1 MQADTLFTHG
11 TIATMTPARR
21 VIDNGWITVKDG
33 IISALGPM
41 TTPPPTATRS
51 LDCSGQILI
60 PGLIDAHAQAG
71 HALIRS
77 MRLHS
82 GNRWEDIC
90 GVVYIQASSPEFWSA
105 ESRLATLERLRFGV
119 TTGVSLLGGGDTIMR
134 SDDPDYAA
142 AHCAGVAEVGTRSVV
157 AIGPTRAP
165 HPRISADWQG
175 APLPSGSQPTLLCRQ
190 FSGASP
196 IRNV

>member
-11 TIATMTPARR
+11 TIATMNPARR
-21 VIDNGWITVKDG
+21 VIDSGWIAVKDG

-77 MRLHS
+77 MGLHS

-90 GVVYIQASSPEFWSA
+90 GEAYTKPLPPNFGTLKAALPRLNVCALARPPGFRFW
-105 ESRLATLERLRFGV
+105 
-119 TTGVSLLGGGDTIMR
+119 
-134 SDDPDYAA
+134 
-142 AHCAGVAEVGTRSVV
+142 AGVAEVHTRSVV

-175 APLPSGSQPTLLCRQ
+175 RHCTPTIGVTADLALPPDFWGQPH
-190 FSGASP
+190 S
-196 IRNV
+196 